1 MKFES
6 YIDKIDTI
14 MQDTGNALARFDA
27 DIQKERDSIQ
37 QRKRAA
43 NTPAR
48 LAALDEERQELEQK
62 YRQDTAAEIQKAR
75 RAADDARKALE
86 RDVADFIALNPSD
99 VDSATTGL
107 LDRNLATTADL
118 VRFAGQFGSN
128 ATMLRVIADQADKLA
143 AGGDSRAQML
153 VAQIGVFLAPETRM
167 EVFDGAMLNA
177 HIGAG
182 ADLFHIA
189 RAAWS
194 EHAYGRFKADME
206 ALDSFTFEG

>member
-1 MKFES
+1 MSFAKHIIAINE
-6 YIDKIDTI
+6 I
-14 MQDTGNALARFDA
+14 MENTGNKLAQLDA
-27 DIQKERDSIQ
+27 EIQGKREELQ

-43 NTPAR
+43 TTPAR
-48 LAALDEERQELEQK
+48 LAAVNEERDEVEAK
-62 YRQDTAAEIQKAR
+62 YRAETAAEIQKAR

-86 RDVADFIALNPSD
+86 NDVADFVALNPAD

-118 VRFAGQFGSN
+118 IRFAGQFGKN

-153 VAQIGVFLAPETRM
+153 SAQLAAFLDPEARM

-206 ALDSFTFEG
+206 ALDTFTFTE